1 MKLFERIR
9 IQPTKLLPWILRGTY
24 LLLLIAIL
32 YLSLRSSPSLQEL
45 PWLPDWLGAWA
56 DRHSELRTAVAY
68 FACGLLCPWVGCRRG
83 EADGFVRWL
92 LSKVVLG
99 CGLLIVLLLTEGVQF
114 FLECRVASFA
124 DIALGALGIVLGIAL
139 GTWIKNGSSSIR
151 VKGIARKRL

>member
-56 DRHSELRTAVAY
+56 DRHGELRTAVAY

-92 LSKVVLG
+92 LSKGVLG

-114 FLECRVASFA
+114 FWGAAWHRLQILLWVHWELCWGLRSVHGLKMVLRR
-124 DIALGALGIVLGIAL
+124 LG
-139 GTWIKNGSSSIR
+139 
-151 VKGIARKRL
+151 